1 MNFNLQKIKPTLKNH
16 SQKKQRTKL
25 LYKSVREANKAKN
38 FKFWGTKNGVIHAKK
53 NENRR

>member
-1 MNFNLQKIKPTLKNH
+1 MNFNLQKIKPALKNH